1 MKTSLLAAVLAIMTP
16 AAALG
21 ADGPMTTATTDI
33 GTLMD
38 NPAAKAIL
46 EKHLPELV
54 ANPQFAQAR
63 SLTLKA
69 VQGYAADMMPDSKL
83 AAIDADLAKLPAA
96 K

>member
-1 MKTSLLAAVLAIMTP
+1 MKTYALAAILAVMTP
-16 AAALG
+16 AVAFASG
-21 ADGPMTTATTDI
+21 APLTTATTDI

-46 EKHLPELV
+46 EKHLPALI

-69 VQGYAADMMPDSKL
+69 VQGYAPDQLPDSKL
-83 AAIDADLAKLPAA
+83 AAIDAELAKLPAG

>member
-1 MKTSLLAAVLAIMTP
+1 MKTYVLAAFLAVMTP
-16 AAALG
+16 TAAF
-21 ADGPMTTATTDI
+21 ADAPLTTATTDI

-46 EKHLPELV
+46 EKHLPALV

-69 VQGYAADMMPDSKL
+69 VQGYAPDMLPNSKL
-83 AAIDADLAKLPAA
+83 AAIDAELAKLPPG
-96 K
+96 KR